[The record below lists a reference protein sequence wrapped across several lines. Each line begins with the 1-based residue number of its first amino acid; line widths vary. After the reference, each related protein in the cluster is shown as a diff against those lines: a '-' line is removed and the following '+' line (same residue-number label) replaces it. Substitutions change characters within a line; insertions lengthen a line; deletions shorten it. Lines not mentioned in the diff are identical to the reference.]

1 MAFVN
6 MSEMACEEFKKF
18 LKEHNV
24 TSDEI
29 RINLSGKGWGGPV
42 FNLVLDEQKEDDNVE
57 KIGDIKLL
65 VAKSV
70 TDEFGNLIIKC
81 GEENGLGGFSIEP
94 EKKEESGCSTCSS
107 CS

>member
-1 MAFVN
+1 M
-6 MSEMACEEFKKF
+6 
-18 LKEHNV
+18 
-24 TSDEI
+24 
-29 RINLSGKGWGGPV
+29 

>member
-1 MAFVN
+1 M
-6 MSEMACEEFKKF
+6 
-18 LKEHNV
+18 

-29 RINLSGKGWGGPV
+29 RINLAGNGWGGPV
-42 FNLVLDEQKEDDNVE
+42 FNLVLDEQKENDNAE
-57 KIGDIKLL
+57 KIGDITLI

-70 TDEFGNLIIKC
+70 TDEFGSLIIKC

-94 EKKEESGCSTCSS
+94 ERKEQSGCATCSS